1 MLSIL
6 APTYK
11 SEQALSLMEV
21 NDPDLK
27 AQMRD
32 KHRAGVFSIASQKF
46 KLHQIVEN
54 LSRTVTICIYF
65 SQ

>member
-11 SEQALSLMEV
+11 SEQALSLMDV
-21 NDPDLK
+21 NNQDLK
-27 AQMRD
+27 GQKRD
-32 KHRAGVFSIASQKF
+32 KHRAGVLSTAPQKF

-54 LSRTVTICIYF
+54 L
-65 SQ
+65 